1 MTTGQKTPRRAAR
14 HPSGRSEEP
23 VIVLSES
30 AGVRYLHFDSPWVQG
45 AMRLARP
52 YDLELDYAHDMM
64 AWRLFLAA
72 PDEMLQMGLGAAGL
86 ARHCWKKLPKTR
98 ITVVE
103 SSRAVIDVCRNAF
116 ALPEDERL
124 QIVRAD
130 AGEYVSRR
138 SSHGRFG
145 VILADLYDT
154 KARGPVLDDVPFYRD
169 CRAALAPA
177 GILVVNVFGN
187 GRSYANSLRNV
198 RMAFDDRVIALPPV
212 AAGNVALL
220 AFSGPELRVEWG
232 VLRERARRL
241 EKKDRLPA
249 GRWAEAIEK
258 QRGGGAELVV

>member
-1 MTTGQKTPRRAAR
+1 
-14 HPSGRSEEP
+14 
-23 VIVLSES
+23 
-30 AGVRYLHFDSPWVQG
+30 
-45 AMRLARP
+45 
-52 YDLELDYAHDMM
+52 
-64 AWRLFLAA
+64 
-72 PDEMLQMGLGAAGL
+72 
-86 ARHCWKKLPKTR
+86 
-98 ITVVE
+98 
-103 SSRAVIDVCRNAF
+103 VIDVCRNAF

-124 QIVRAD
+124 QVVRAD

-154 KARGPVLDDVPFYRD
+154 KARGPVSRR
-169 CRAALAPA
+169 RAVLSRLPRGAGAG

-187 GRSYANSLRNV
+187 GRSYVNSLRNV

-232 VLRERARRL
+232 ALRERARRL

-249 GRWAEAIEK
+249 ERWVQAIEK
-258 QRGGGAELVV
+258 QRDGGAELVL

>member
-1 MTTGQKTPRRAAR
+1 MTTARRRTGRTAR
-14 HPSGRSEEP
+14 RGGGRADEP
-23 VIVLSES
+23 IIVLSES
-30 AGVRYLHFDSPWVQG
+30 AGVRYLHFDSPWIQG
-45 AMRLARP
+45 AMRISRP

-72 PDEMLQMGLGAAGL
+72 PDEMLHLGLGAAGL
-86 ARHCWKKLPKTR
+86 ARHCWKKLPKTK

-103 SSRAVIDVCRNAF
+103 ASRAVIDVCRNAF

-124 QIVRAD
+124 QVVRAD
-130 AGEYVSRR
+130 AGEYLARR
-138 SSHGRFG
+138 SSRGRFG

-177 GILVVNVFGN
+177 GILVVNVFGD

-198 RMAFDDRVIALPPV
+198 RMAFEDRVISLPPV

-220 AFSGPELRVEWG
+220 AFSGPELQVEWG
-232 VLRERARRL
+232 ALRERAKRL
-241 EKKDRLPA
+241 ERERLPA
-249 GRWAEAIEK
+249 ERWVGAIRK
-258 QRGGGAELVV
+258 QRSGGAVLVV

>member
-1 MTTGQKTPRRAAR
+1 
-14 HPSGRSEEP
+14 
-23 VIVLSES
+23 
-30 AGVRYLHFDSPWVQG
+30 
-45 AMRLARP
+45 
-52 YDLELDYAHDMM
+52 
-64 AWRLFLAA
+64 
-72 PDEMLQMGLGAAGL
+72 
-86 ARHCWKKLPKTR
+86 
-98 ITVVE
+98 
-103 SSRAVIDVCRNAF
+103 
-116 ALPEDERL
+116 
-124 QIVRAD
+124 VRAD

-249 GRWAEAIEK
+249 GRWVEAIEK
-258 QRGGGAELVV
+258 QRSGGTALVV